1 MAREYFPAYH
11 SYLEVMEA
19 LTDAEKGRLFTA
31 CLLYS
36 KTGEVPQLSGNE
48 RYLFPAFRSQIDRDK
63 KSYEAYSAAQSE
75 KARKRWDATACNGMS
90 GNAENA
96 KEKEKEKKKEKT
108 KKNNTPPSP
117 PKGGGDVFAEY
128 AGENR
133 ELLAALRDFEQM
145 RKSIKRP
152 MTDRAKRQLCTKLDD
167 AASDYERIE
176 LLNEA
181 VLHCWQSV
189 YPKREKGTSSRK
201 KTFAEIAAGME
212 GPT

>member
-63 KSYEAYSAAQSE
+63 KSYDAYSAAQSE
-75 KARKRWDATACNGMS
+75 KARKRWDAAACS
-90 GNAENA
+90 GIRGIAENA
-96 KEKEKEKKKEKT
+96 KEKEKKKEKT
-108 KKNNTPPSP
+108 KENNTPPSP
-117 PKGGGDVFAEY
+117 PEGGGDVFAEY

-133 ELLAALRDFEQM
+133 ELLAALLDFEKM

-152 MTDRAKRQLCTKLDD
+152 MTDRAKRQLCTNLDD

-189 YPKREKGTSSRK
+189 YPKREQGTSSRK

>member
-1 MAREYFPAYH
+1 M
-11 SYLEVMEA
+11 
-19 LTDAEKGRLFTA
+19 
-31 CLLYS
+31 
-36 KTGEVPQLSGNE
+36 
-48 RYLFPAFRSQIDRDK
+48 
-63 KSYEAYSAAQSE
+63 
-75 KARKRWDATACNGMS
+75 
-90 GNAENA
+90 
-96 KEKEKEKKKEKT
+96 
-108 KKNNTPPSP
+108 
-117 PKGGGDVFAEY
+117 FAEY

-133 ELLAALRDFEQM
+133 ELLAALLDFEKM

-181 VLHCWQSV
+181 VLHCWQYV
-189 YPKREKGTSSRK
+189 YPKREQGTSSRK

>member
-63 KSYEAYSAAQSE
+63 KSYDAYSAAQSE
-75 KARKRWDATACNGMS
+75 KARKRWDAAACS
-90 GNAENA
+90 GIRGIAENA
-96 KEKEKEKKKEKT
+96 KEKEKKKEKT
-108 KKNNTPPSP
+108 KENKTPPRP
-117 PKGGGDVFAEY
+117 PEGGGDVFAEY

-133 ELLAALRDFEQM
+133 ELLAALLDFEKM

-189 YPKREKGTSSRK
+189 YPKREQGTRSRK

>member
-48 RYLFPAFRSQIDRDK
+48 RYLFPAFKSQIDRDK
-63 KSYEAYSAAQSE
+63 KSYDEYSAAQAE

-96 KEKEKEKKKEKT
+96 KEKEKEKKKKKEKE
-108 KKNNTPPSP
+108 NNTPPSP

-128 AGENR
+128 AGEN
-133 ELLAALRDFEQM
+133 
-145 RKSIKRP
+145 SIKRP

-167 AASDYERIE
+167 AASGYERIE

-189 YPKREKGTSSRK
+189 YPKQAQAENTRK

-212 GPT
+212 GQT

>member
-1 MAREYFPAYH
+1 MPRHAAAYA
-11 SYLEVMEA
+11 A
-19 LTDAEKGRLFTA
+19 LPKM
-31 CLLYS
+31 
-36 KTGEVPQLSGNE
+36 Q
-48 RYLFPAFRSQIDRDK
+48 
-63 KSYEAYSAAQSE
+63 
-75 KARKRWDATACNGMS
+75 
-90 GNAENA
+90 
-96 KEKEKEKKKEKT
+96 EKE
-108 KKNNTPPSP
+108 NNTPPSP

-167 AASDYERIE
+167 AASGYERIE

-189 YPKREKGTSSRK
+189 YPKQAQAENTRK

-212 GPT
+212 GQT

>member
-75 KARKRWDATACNGMS
+75 KARKRWDATACNGMP

-189 YPKREKGTSSRK
+189 YPKREQGTSSRK

>member
-48 RYLFPAFRSQIDRDK
+48 RYLFPAFKSQIDRDK
-63 KSYEAYSAAQSE
+63 KSYDEYSAAQAE
-75 KARKRWDATACNGMS
+75 KARKRWDAAACS
-90 GNAENA
+90 GIRGIAENA
-96 KEKEKEKKKEKT
+96 KEKEKEKKKKKEKE
-108 KKNNTPPSP
+108 NNTPPSP
-117 PKGGGDVFAEY
+117 PEGGGDVFAEY

-133 ELLAALRDFEQM
+133 ELLAALLDFEKM

-189 YPKREKGTSSRK
+189 YPKREQGTSSRK

>member
-48 RYLFPAFRSQIDRDK
+48 RYLFPAFKSQIDRDK
-63 KSYEAYSAAQSE
+63 KSYDEYSAAQAE
-75 KARKRWDATACNGMS
+75 KARKRWDAAACS
-90 GNAENA
+90 GIRGIAE
-96 KEKEKEKKKEKT
+96 
-108 KKNNTPPSP
+108 NNTPPSP

-167 AASDYERIE
+167 AASGYERIE

-189 YPKREKGTSSRK
+189 YPKQAQAENTRK

-212 GPT
+212 GQT

>member
-36 KTGEVPQLSGNE
+36 KTGEVPQLSGHE
-48 RYLFPAFRSQIDRDK
+48 RYLFPAFKSQIDRDK
-63 KSYEAYSAAQSE
+63 KSYDEYSAAQAE

-96 KEKEKEKKKEKT
+96 KEKEKEKTKKKEKE
-108 KKNNTPPSP
+108 NNAPPSP

-167 AASDYERIE
+167 AASGYERIE

-189 YPKREKGTSSRK
+189 YPKQAQAENTRK

-212 GPT
+212 GQT

>member
-48 RYLFPAFRSQIDRDK
+48 RYLFPAFKSQIDRDK
-63 KSYEAYSAAQSE
+63 KSYDEYSAAQAE

-96 KEKEKEKKKEKT
+96 PK
-108 KKNNTPPSP
+108 PPQ
-117 PKGGGDVFAEY
+117 GGRGCVCRVCW
-128 AGENR
+128 GE
-133 ELLAALRDFEQM
+133 Q
-145 RKSIKRP
+145 
-152 MTDRAKRQLCTKLDD
+152 RAFGC
-167 AASDYERIE
+167 ASG
-176 LLNEA
+176 L
-181 VLHCWQSV
+181 
-189 YPKREKGTSSRK
+189 
-201 KTFAEIAAGME
+201 
-212 GPT
+212 